1 MATRTSTILT
11 FEFGVS
17 DSSKKTWSPPFAT
30 SPGRFWQLHY
40 RAISSKKS
48 QHSQDSHDNCTI
60 ALAAIPNEQEVQLP
74 AAWTERNKLTG
85 TLYYKENALIGFGK
99 IIPQPIQMD
108 RYSLELRALGFSH
121 PRSELPEGF
130 IIGVQFSNVQDTC
143 KSMKYPFPTKPI
155 PSSLVD
161 AWAAELNKQSTAD
174 VQFVVQE
181 QAIYANSSIL
191 CQRSEYFRNFLRSK
205 WAESNSFDNSN
216 NNDNNA
222 IVNTINNNGFVI
234 FQQQQQQLQSIS
246 QNPQIKCTIQIPD
259 FHPATFAE
267 MLRFLYTDQVNFDDD
282 TNQESSARTALAIL
296 EISDKY
302 LIGELRQRAKER
314 IISSLTAENSAE
326 FLFAQAWKWP
336 DVKKGVF
343 DYVVRNFNDVRKSEG
358 FQRIRSNF
366 DAYPM
371 ATGLFADILNALSL
385 V

>member
-1 MATRTSTILT
+1 MTARTSTVLT

-40 RAISSKKS
+40 RA
-48 QHSQDSHDNCTI
+48 HSQDSHDNCTI

-74 AAWTERNKLTG
+74 AAWNERNKLTG
-85 TLYYKENALIGFGK
+85 TLYFKENALIGFGK

-121 PRSELPEGF
+121 PRSELPESF
-130 IIGVQFSNVQDTC
+130 IIGVQFNNVQDTC

-161 AWAAELNKQSTAD
+161 AWAAELNKPSTAD
-174 VQFVVQE
+174 VQFMVQG

-205 WAESNSFDNSN
+205 WAESNSISN
-216 NNDNNA
+216 NNVTNDNPT
-222 IVNTINNNGFVI
+222 VNTINNN
-234 FQQQQQQLQSIS
+234 
-246 QNPQIKCTIQIPD
+246 D

-282 TNQESSARTALAIL
+282 SSQESSARTALAIL

-358 FQRIRSNF
+358 FQRIRANF
-366 DAYPM
+366 EAYPM
-371 ATGLFADILNALSL
+371 AAGLFADILNAVSL
-385 V
+385 G